1 MSSST
6 LPPACTAGRICSW
19 AAGAVEPS
27 ISPTT
32 WTTVTSFCFVMLMS
46 IYFTAG
52 LPPIS
57 PGAAAFSPY
66 YQSEFKAE
74 WVSPTP
80 LGKSFRA
87 RANIQEPLDEHLF
100 KNYLTP
106 HPPPLAAGGV
116 GR

>member
-52 LPPIS
+52 LPPIA
-57 PGAAAFSPY
+57 PGPAAFPPY
-66 YQSEFKAE
+66 YQSEFQAE
-74 WVSPTP
+74 LVSPP
-80 LGKSFRA
+80 RPGKTFQA
-87 RANIQEPLDEHLF
+87 RATIQGPGEGQFVENLPL
-100 KNYLTP
+100 
-106 HPPPLAAGGV
+106 
-116 GR
+116 